1 MVFHI
6 EDALKVFHQSTQ
18 GGDASLF
25 DGVKTG
31 VHTRPHLTD
40 PDWPQDNSP
49 GKQPEGTG
57 TTQKGNEED
66 ERKSRSKQC
75 YSLIA
80 ALGAISTEDWCRTW
94 AGGRTIMLSRTLK
107 RIKESLD
114 KMRPR
119 PQWHR
124 C

>member
-31 VHTRPHLTD
+31 VHRRPHLTD

-49 GKQPEGTG
+49 AKQPEGTG

-75 YSLIA
+75 YSLMPLWEPFQLKTGA
-80 ALGAISTEDWCRTW
+80 GLGRV
-94 AGGRTIMLSRTLK
+94 AGRS
-107 RIKESLD
+107 
-114 KMRPR
+114 
-119 PQWHR
+119 